1 MTYSE
6 QIPIF
11 PPLKAY
17 FLRWAKQSLFQIKA
31 QVCHDTSRDLGIK
44 MYNTLKLPQGLAT
57 AIRLLFILNIS
68 SSKPLSEEYS
78 FLKTARSLI
87 PPDFKKLG
95 MNSWV
100 FNIEDTSIQIIL
112 WLREL
117 SSIWKYHPLSNPR
130 TSSISTYPNYFLNC
144 VS

>member
-1 MTYSE
+1 
-6 QIPIF
+6 
-11 PPLKAY
+11 
-17 FLRWAKQSLFQIKA
+17 
-31 QVCHDTSRDLGIK
+31 
-44 MYNTLKLPQGLAT
+44 
-57 AIRLLFILNIS
+57 
-68 SSKPLSEEYS
+68 
-78 FLKTARSLI
+78 
-87 PPDFKKLG
+87 LG

-144 VS
+144 LS

>member
-11 PPLKAY
+11 PPLQHTSCDEWNKAY
-17 FLRWAKQSLFQIKA
+17 FKSKRCYAMIRPEIWGS
-31 QVCHDTSRDLGIK
+31 
-44 MYNTLKLPQGLAT
+44 MYNTLKLPRGLPT
-57 AIRLLFILNIS
+57 AIRLLFILNTS

-78 FLKTARSLI
+78 FLKTACSLI
-87 PPDFKKLG
+87 PPYFKKLG

-117 SSIWKYHPLSNPR
+117 PSIWKYHPLSNPR